1 MWMSIW
7 SLKFYW
13 PKIPPQNF
21 YLFNLQDWPS
31 TRFVYHCII
40 VFFLPF
46 RLPVMFQK
54 YGKIIYQ
61 LISMKYLI
69 QKDTENIEGAMPH
82 TPICVML
89 KRNMCRQRKQGKT
102 AAIEVILVHVSLQ
115 EQGFLSYIS
124 NDQSNWA
131 TKLAEYNFSQVTY
144 HTIRSEHLNWD
155 AWYLRVTGPRCVFI

>member
-1 MWMSIW
+1 
-7 SLKFYW
+7 
-13 PKIPPQNF
+13 
-21 YLFNLQDWPS
+21 
-31 TRFVYHCII
+31 
-40 VFFLPF
+40 
-46 RLPVMFQK
+46 MFQK

-89 KRNMCRQRKQGKT
+89 KRNMYRQRKQGKT

-124 NDQSNWA
+124 NDQSN
-131 TKLAEYNFSQVTY
+131 
-144 HTIRSEHLNWD
+144 
-155 AWYLRVTGPRCVFI
+155 